1 MKAPERVVIFH
12 PAAIGDS
19 MLATPVARTLRK
31 NFPDTKITYWSHGSL
46 ENILL
51 DFCPAVDNFETYQK
65 DAGLISHIKHLTSL
79 APDLFV
85 DLSNSTR
92 GRILGLLATIKGAR
106 VCSYRKQKTSPEKTI
121 HAVDNFI
128 ESIKDITVDRP
139 DNYFPSIFPDSKT
152 LAAVEEKIGS
162 TAGSTILGIVPGVGM
177 LRPHRGWS
185 LENWLS
191 VLNHFESQKN
201 MQCILIGGPEEAS
214 AGEYLEQKL
223 DTDSRE
229 SNKVKNLCGR
239 LDLKETAAALKL
251 CKVVVSGDTGPAHI
265 ACAVGTPVIGLYGP
279 TLLERSGPYGN
290 DHLALTATDSCRCL
304 AEKCCRFKK
313 PTEPGRCMDQILPLS
328 VIERIESILNQAT

>member
-46 ENILL
+46 EKILL

-65 DAGLISHIKHLTSL
+65 DAGLISHMKNLSSL

-92 GRILGLLATIKGAR
+92 GKILGLFATIKGAR
-106 VCSYRKQKTSPEKTI
+106 VCSYRKQRASGEKTL
-121 HAVDNFI
+121 HAVDNFV
-128 ESIKDITVDRP
+128 ESIKDIVVDRP

-152 LAAVEEKIGS
+152 LAAVEEKIGR
-162 TAGSTILGIVPGVGM
+162 TAGSTILGIVPGVGQ

-185 LENWLS
+185 LDNWLS
-191 VLNHFESQKN
+191 VLNHFQSQKN
-201 MQCILIGGPEEAS
+201 IHCILIGGPEEAP
-214 AGEYLEQKL
+214 AGEYLEKNLNSNPKKL
-223 DTDSRE
+223 T
-229 SNKVKNLCGR
+229 NLCGK
-239 LDLKETAAALKL
+239 LDLKETAAALKH
-251 CKVVVSGDTGPAHI
+251 CQVVVSCDTGPAHI
-265 ACAVGTPVIGLYGP
+265 ACTVGTPVIGLYGP

-290 DHLALTATDSCRCL
+290 NLLALTTTASCQCL
-304 AEKCCRFKK
+304 TEKCCRFKK
-313 PTEPGRCMDQILPLS
+313 TTEPGLCMDQILPDS
-328 VIERIESILNQAT
+328 VIKRIESILPKTT